1 MPTDDLP
8 FDVGE
13 RALLVQ
19 DRVGDG
25 ELADILQLGGTHHD
39 VELSEVKAHPAPDG
53 HRVGRDAGH
62 PDGGDPGP
70 PFGDGLK
77 QHVPNLSLG

>member
-1 MPTDDLP
+1 M
-8 FDVGE
+8 
-13 RALLVQ
+13 
-19 DRVGDG
+19 
-25 ELADILQLGGTHHD
+25 QLGGTHHD